1 MDDPVHRAGQEA
13 ARYGVPL
20 SACPLMKE
28 INMPS
33 HTGESLPRWRARLA
47 AWQAGWHHENE
58 ARLAELRRR
67 RLLQASLD

>member
-1 MDDPVHRAGQEA
+1 
-13 ARYGVPL
+13 
-20 SACPLMKE
+20 MKE